1 MADAAVGTAY
11 SPLPSAAHSE
21 PAPEAK
27 RGCTVRLVS
36 PRLFLTKTAVIVVA
50 SYAFIPLIALHN
62 AGRISAIA
70 YASVLVALHVAFIV
84 IYLYRV
90 RWRELDG
97 GDRRS
102 IAARVL
108 GLCACVYL
116 LFLVAGHLADGLGLL
131 AIELLG
137 LCAVHTVILALLM
150 TSVRL
155 PNRGPAEDEVS
166 TAAAP

>member
-1 MADAAVGTAY
+1 MDSVADVAEGTAY
-11 SPLPSAAHSE
+11 APLDDSV
-21 PAPEAK
+21 AK
-27 RGCTVRLVS
+27 RGCTVRLAS

-70 YASVLVALHVAFIV
+70 YASILVALHVAFIV

-155 PNRGPAEDEVS
+155 PNRAPAEDGVS

>member
-1 MADAAVGTAY
+1 MLPAALAAP
-11 SPLPSAAHSE
+11 SP
-21 PAPEAK
+21 PEAK
-27 RGCTVRLVS
+27 RGCTVRLAS

-70 YASVLVALHVAFIV
+70 YASILVALHVAFIV

-108 GLCACVYL
+108 GLVACIYL
-116 LFLVAGHLADGLGLL
+116 LYLVADHLADGLGLL

-137 LCAVHTVILALLM
+137 LCVVHTVILALLM
-150 TSVRL
+150 TVVRL
-155 PNRGPAEDEVS
+155 PNNPVEDEVS
-166 TAAAP
+166 MQGAPTSAP

>member
-1 MADAAVGTAY
+1 MPTKLIAFLRIVDAV
-11 SPLPSAAHSE
+11 
-21 PAPEAK
+21 AK

-70 YASVLVALHVAFIV
+70 YASILVALHVAFIV

-108 GLCACVYL
+108 GLVACIYL
-116 LFLVAGHLADGLGLL
+116 LYLVADHLADGLGLL

-137 LCAVHTVILALLM
+137 LCVVHTVILALLM
-150 TSVRL
+150 TVVRL
-155 PNRGPAEDEVS
+155 PNNPVEDEVS
-166 TAAAP
+166 NVVSTQAAPTSAP